1 MALFAE
7 FVLSAAAPK
16 QFVTDNLPEIALVG
30 RSNVGK
36 SSMLNSLLRSAK
48 LARTS
53 SNPGRT
59 QTLNFYRI
67 WPDGKPKFVA
77 PEPEDETTDRFSL
90 RGSALEAAR
99 ASRAFYFVDMPG
111 YGFARVSE
119 SQRQAWRKLIEHYLM
134 NRENLAAVIQ
144 LVDMRHPP
152 SKDDVA
158 MWDWLRHFGKVR
170 LCLATKTDKVP
181 KNQRPGNL
189 KTIVQDLGLKSMA
202 GPNPETAG
210 DPREEPILLYS
221 AEEGTGRETLWDWV
235 RAVTRDQ
242 METGNE

>member
-36 SSMLNSLLRSAK
+36 SSMLNNLLKANK

-53 SNPGRT
+53 NTPGRT
-59 QTLNFYRI
+59 QTLNFYRV
-67 WPDGKPKFVA
+67 WPEGRPKFGD
-77 PEPEDETTDRFSL
+77 PEMPDDATDRFSL

-99 ASRAFYFVDMPG
+99 ASHAFYFVDMPG

-119 SQRQAWRKLIEHYLM
+119 TQRKAWQKLIEHYLV
-134 NRENLAAVIQ
+134 NRPNLAAVIQ
-144 LVDMRHPP
+144 LVDLRHPP

-158 MWDWLRHFGKVR
+158 MWDWLRHYGRRR
-170 LCLATKTDKVP
+170 LCLATKADKVP
-181 KNQRPGNL
+181 KNQRIGNL
-189 KTIVQDLGLKSMA
+189 KTVVADLGLSSTA
-202 GPNPETAG
+202 APNPDAAG
-210 DPREEPILLYS
+210 FPDEESVLMYS
-221 AEEGTGRETLWDWV
+221 SEEGLGRDTLWAWV
-235 RAVTRDQ
+235 QAVTRLGS
-242 METGNE
+242 ESNT